1 MLNMYFTML
10 PDMNRADRIS
20 RAISQSGKTKKEIAD
35 ICGVSPGA
43 VTQWTTG
50 ETKSIRPENLVALAR
65 ATGRTMEWIAT
76 GDGPEMET
84 GSNVAE
90 DGAPPYR
97 DTGRM
102 APVISWV
109 QAGDWAEAQDP
120 YPVGY
125 SEEWERL
132 PEQAGPH
139 SFWLRVVGD
148 SMTAPTG
155 LSVPEGM
162 LILVDPDYPAVSGR
176 LVVAK
181 LTDSQQV
188 TFKRLIEDSG
198 RRYLKPLNPEYPMI
212 EINGNC
218 RIIGT
223 VREAKVKL

>member
-1 MLNMYFTML
+1 MKSMLAEVCGIAY
-10 PDMNRADRIS
+10 
-20 RAISQSGKTKKEIAD
+20 QSVKGWFDGSTKTITA
-35 ICGVSPGA
+35 
-43 VTQWTTG
+43 
-50 ETKSIRPENLVALAR
+50 ENLAKIAKHWDASLEWLVS
-65 ATGRTMEWIAT
+65 GIGQMEA
-76 GDGPEMET
+76 
-84 GSNVAE
+84 GSNVAD
-90 DGAPPYR
+90 DGAPPYM

-109 QAGDWAEAQDP
+109 QAGDWSEAQDP

-125 SEEWERL
+125 SDEWERL

-162 LILVDPDYPAVSGR
+162 LILVDPDYPAISGR